1 MGAILRRDAKMSE
14 LRNTM
19 PPAALSRLVM
29 GPIRSRPEGTSR
41 PKGPARRVVTYPQN
55 SNRGRSTMH
64 MKVMA
69 EQFMLQGDK
78 LIHAPTGA
86 TFWLGDKDVECCEQ
100 GHLNLETG
108 DDYKLDELKDEA
120 WRIMAAERKG
130 A

>member
-1 MGAILRRDAKMSE
+1 MSAVCLAELIYIDAVRFAMGAILRRGAKMSE

-19 PPAALSRLVM
+19 PPAALSRLMM
-29 GPIRSRPEGTSR
+29 GPIRSRPKVPVG
-41 PKGPARRVVTYPQN
+41 PKASAQRCDLSAN

-100 GHLNLETG
+100 GHLNL
-108 DDYKLDELKDEA
+108 
-120 WRIMAAERKG
+120 
-130 A
+130 